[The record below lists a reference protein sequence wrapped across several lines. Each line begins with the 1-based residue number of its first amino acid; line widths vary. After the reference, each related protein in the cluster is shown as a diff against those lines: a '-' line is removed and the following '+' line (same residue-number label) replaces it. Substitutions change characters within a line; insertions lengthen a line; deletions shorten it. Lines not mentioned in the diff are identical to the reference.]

1 MSPSENKRAKRRK
14 NKKGRL
20 IHHNEYVET
29 HPKSS
34 ADKNEK
40 MLVKSDDDSNL
51 SDKSVSKPFIPCQL
65 FAEKQQ
71 CLCHC
76 EQAQTQENVLELE
89 QGSEDSCDENRK
101 SSITQD
107 YISGTTELSSYNI
120 DPGAGINENGTNER
134 SICHCDSCNERRVA
148 EAEQMKEQQEL
159 RNCWLELKRAVHQL
173 YREAGLTLGE
183 TIMLQQVL
191 SCYKENN
198 KLQSPEHLKELLHR
212 LCQQDPHKLFQCLE
226 AQVHLFIVE
235 MRLRLLRHIAGKSS
249 NGKSFIRTTLEEYAK
264 LCSASKH
271 LSPILQELETMHL
284 KRFNITWELVN
295 RYLFQSIVYSDPY
308 IQDRLEL
315 LIKQNDSSQDC
326 QNDQQ
331 VMIKLNDEM
340 TVISVVWRE
349 AQQLIE
355 EYSKEQA
362 AVRAKRKDWEMFNNH
377 WKALEEDIFNKPPSI
392 CNHYRC
398 PCEECCSN
406 RCHNTENMSPNL
418 LTPSEIT
425 LMIEKKD
432 SQSLGVTDL
441 TCNHSM
447 RNCGIQKNVSKSLV
461 PSVTNSH
468 IGSCRE
474 CLQSMGILNE
484 KYYSSVSLKQDVEE
498 LHGINHAGEA
508 LFTGKLSACH
518 NSPSRRSCTGEY
530 SVSLPMHHH
539 CCHNSN
545 KDRNLSDNHARFTE
559 QCILHS
565 FCQGQNAM
573 TGLNPIFGN
582 SVPLNSFSLSN
593 TPVNNLSLQDMS
605 IVNNHK
611 HMWQSLDDNKREQ
624 ELEMSINVKGIGSND
639 VKQCECHACAK
650 LKETTMLP
658 SGQVVSSLLPMNHS
672 RTSFPLFTHLSEIS
686 QNSSQPLIH
695 PHLYNLQMGKANTN
709 SSQLNSLSHHVHCPV
724 DLDFEEREVLQEQI
738 YIAAYGE
745 WDYNAEDTRPFSN
758 YQKYGDSMLN
768 NHFIC
773 SHNSHLSRSSISNNS
788 ISVIGR
794 RKLIGCGSSLT
805 TQIDLEMNDDHVPS
819 MQHSPTKNHVSSMPS
834 NSCVIPYCHSPINSS
849 GAKRH
854 CHSSDLLCSTHN
866 QSVNGDLHS
875 SGTTGT
881 QSGKNVSQSSNKEQV
896 TNSRSVH
903 TSTNNSISGVIPTIQ
918 SSTQHSQDNQ
928 NDNQPVSTSYCED
941 AECESHTA
949 EGEESVDDSCSEQS
963 SSTSTSNQRES
974 RVCDCCYCE
983 VFGHGVPA
991 VAPVSKNYP
1000 EMRERLRLRLSKRKA
1015 ETGGPIVKTQ
1025 DALEP
1030 AVDNRALEEL
1040 LNFINGSN
1048 NSPNKS
1054 KASKRQKK
1062 KKKAEEKIVKQLEN
1076 CTLQSED
1083 IYESS
1088 NSYQKSKYEYDD
1100 IKCENQNS
1108 IDVSRKKSS
1117 VKTKCPKEIMP
1128 NASQDQVLISEEMNG
1143 DDKEYLLPIRH
1154 DLIVSKVST
1163 DLCKDKSGTKLNMVN
1178 GRNNCISI
1186 TPLNEKQTGKGN
1198 EKSKVENSHNILP
1211 FSPATKRGVSDG
1223 KETIITRV
1231 ANANSQKLLRHLN
1244 GEETLSY
1251 QSVNSTIKEN
1261 KKNLPSHKMH
1271 EANGQTNQSLKP
1283 SVRSKKNK
1291 KKKNCLD
1298 DATSPD
1304 DVFLP
1309 KDIDLE
1315 NGELDE
1321 LEKELEAFKRFCFNS
1336 KPLAQKEKV
1345 NVNLKDIILKKKSQ
1359 YGSLGTN
1366 GSSQNQRC

>member
-14 NKKGRL
+14 NKKGRP

-40 MLVKSDDDSNL
+40 MIVKSDDDSNL
-51 SDKSVSKPFIPCQL
+51 SDKSVSKSFIPCQL

-76 EQAQTQENVLELE
+76 EQAQTEENVLELE

-101 SSITQD
+101 TSITQD

-120 DPGAGINENGTNER
+120 DPGAGINENGGEER

-148 EAEQMKEQQEL
+148 EAEQIKEQQEL
-159 RNCWLELKRAVHQL
+159 RNCWSELKRAVHQL
-173 YREAGLTLGE
+173 YRDAGLNLGDSV
-183 TIMLQQVL
+183 MLQQVF
-191 SCYKENN
+191 SSYKESN
-198 KLQSPEHLKELLHR
+198 KLQSPEHLKDLLHR
-212 LCQQDPHKLFQCLE
+212 LCEQDPHKLFQCLE

-235 MRLRLLRHIAGKSS
+235 MRLRLLRHLVAGKSS

-295 RYLFQSIVYSDPY
+295 RYLFQSIVYSDPL
-308 IQDRLEL
+308 IQNGIDL
-315 LIKQNDSSQDC
+315 LIKQNDSSQDY

-362 AVRAKRKDWEMFNNH
+362 AVRAKRKDWDMFNTH
-377 WKALEEDIFNKPPSI
+377 WKVLEEEIFNKSSL

-398 PCEECCSN
+398 PCEECCGN
-406 RCHNTENMSPNL
+406 RCHNTENVPPNL

-441 TCNHSM
+441 TCNHST
-447 RNCGIQKNVSKSLV
+447 RSCGIQKSLSKSLIS
-461 PSVTNSH
+461 SVSNTH
-468 IGSCRE
+468 VGSCRE
-474 CLQSMGILNE
+474 CMQSTGILNE
-484 KYYSSVSLKQDVEE
+484 KYYSSISLKQDIEE
-498 LHGINHAGEA
+498 MHGINHTSEA

-518 NSPSRRSCTGEY
+518 NSPSRRNCASEY

-539 CCHNSN
+539 CCHNSS
-545 KDRNLSDNHARFTE
+545 KDRNLLENHTRFTE

-565 FCQGQNAM
+565 FCQGQNAT
-573 TGLNPIFGN
+573 TGLNPVFN
-582 SVPLNSFSLSN
+582 SSVPLNSFSLSN
-593 TPVNNLSLQDMS
+593 TTINNLSLQDMT
-605 IVNNHK
+605 IINNHK
-611 HMWQSLDDNKREQ
+611 PMWQPLEDEKREQ
-624 ELEMSINVKGIGSND
+624 MSEIGVNMKGTITTD

-650 LKETTMLP
+650 LKETP
-658 SGQVVSSLLPMNHS
+658 VPPAGPVVSSLLPVSHS
-672 RTSFPLFTHLSEIS
+672 RTSFPLFTHLNEIS
-686 QNSSQPLIH
+686 QNNSRPLIH
-695 PHLYNLQMGKANTN
+695 PHLYNLQVGKANA
-709 SSQLNSLSHHVHCPV
+709 SGSQSNNLSHHAHCAV
-724 DLDFEEREVLQEQI
+724 DLDFEEREVLQEQL
-738 YIAAYGE
+738 YIATYGE
-745 WDYNAEDTRPFSN
+745 WDYNAEDARPFPN
-758 YQKYGDSMLN
+758 YQKYGDSTLN
-768 NHFIC
+768 NHFIR
-773 SHNSHLSRSSISNNS
+773 SHNSHLSRSSVSNISTT
-788 ISVIGR
+788 GR
-794 RKLIGCGSSLT
+794 RKPTGHGSPAAQTDPEMTDDRLPSL
-805 TQIDLEMNDDHVPS
+805 P
-819 MQHSPTKNHVSSMPS
+819 HSPTKTHLSSMPS
-834 NSCVIPYCHSPINSS
+834 NACTSPYCHGPVGSS

-854 CHSSDLLCSTHN
+854 CHVPDTLRSARN
-866 QSVNGDLHS
+866 QNINGDLHS
-875 SGTTGT
+875 SGNAGT
-881 QSGKNVSQSSNKEQV
+881 QSGKNRSQTSDKE
-896 TNSRSVH
+896 RVH
-903 TSTNNSISGVIPTIQ
+903 ASTNSISNVPPTR
-918 SSTQHSQDNQ
+918 SSELHGKDNQ
-928 NDNQPVSTSYCED
+928 NDNQPVSTPYCED
-941 AECESHTA
+941 TECESHVA

-1015 ETGGPIVKTQ
+1015 ETGGPTTKSQ
-1025 DALEP
+1025 DTIEP

-1040 LNFINGSN
+1040 LNFINGNN

-1076 CTLQSED
+1076 CSLRSEEIYQSSD
-1083 IYESS
+1083 
-1088 NSYQKSKYEYDD
+1088 SYQKSKYRCPEAQCGDVCGKKTAFAPD
-1100 IKCENQNS
+1100 PDQFLNGVSAQKNQ
-1108 IDVSRKKSS
+1108 
-1117 VKTKCPKEIMP
+1117 CCG
-1128 NASQDQVLISEEMNG
+1128 QDHNG
-1143 DDKEYLLPIRH
+1143 
-1154 DLIVSKVST
+1154 T
-1163 DLCKDKSGTKLNMVN
+1163 DA
-1178 GRNNCISI
+1178 
-1186 TPLNEKQTGKGN
+1186 
-1198 EKSKVENSHNILP
+1198 
-1211 FSPATKRGVSDG
+1211 ATKGIP
-1223 KETIITRV
+1223 ETTDSGSGR
-1231 ANANSQKLLRHLN
+1231 
-1244 GEETLSY
+1244 
-1251 QSVNSTIKEN
+1251 STAPPQGTDSAAKDN
-1261 KKNLPSHKMH
+1261 KKNAAPDS
-1271 EANGQTNQSLKP
+1271 QSPKP
-1283 SVRSKKNK
+1283 SARSKKNK

-1298 DATSPD
+1298 DATSLD

-1336 KPLAQKEKV
+1336 KPLARKEKV
-1345 NVNLKDIILKKKSQ
+1345 NVNLKDIVLKKKSQ
-1359 YGSLGTN
+1359 YASSGPN
-1366 GSSQNQRC
+1366 ASSQNQKC